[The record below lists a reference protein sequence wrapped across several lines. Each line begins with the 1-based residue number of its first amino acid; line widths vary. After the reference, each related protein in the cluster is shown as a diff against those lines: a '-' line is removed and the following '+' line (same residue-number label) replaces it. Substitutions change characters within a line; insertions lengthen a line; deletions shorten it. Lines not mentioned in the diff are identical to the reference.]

1 VSGVAAA
8 APGRGRV
15 AWMVVGIAALVGG
28 TLLGW
33 NSVVLQ
39 AIAGPPAL
47 VRAALTGVSAVAGLW
62 CLAQALRR
70 LEAGRGADPG
80 AMTGP
85 DLALLVR
92 GVRFIFLAV
101 AAFAAGAGWLL
112 GHPLPFVV
120 ALVIAGVDIVETSFL
135 LLVVSV
141 RRES

>member
-1 VSGVAAA
+1 MTASAA
-8 APGRGRV
+8 APGRWRLT
-15 AWMVVGIAALVGG
+15 WMVAGIAALAGG

-33 NSVVLQ
+33 NGGLLG

-47 VRAALTGVSAVAGLW
+47 VRAALVGASAVAGLW
-62 CLAQALRR
+62 CLAQALQRIV
-70 LEAGRGADPG
+70 AGRRVEPG
-80 AMTGP
+80 AMSGR
-85 DLALLVR
+85 DLAVLVR

-141 RRES
+141 RREA